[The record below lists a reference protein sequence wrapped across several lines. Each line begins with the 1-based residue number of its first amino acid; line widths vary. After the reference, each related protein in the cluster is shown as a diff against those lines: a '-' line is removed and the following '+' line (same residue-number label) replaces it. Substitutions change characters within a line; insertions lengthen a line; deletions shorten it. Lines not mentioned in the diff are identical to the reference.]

1 MTFNLSDNLEI
12 TCNGEQM
19 EQLTKWGKPG
29 ARMGGVRG
37 RPAYGKWLRDEKR
50 RIKED
55 DLRDAKIVKHP
66 ERPVVSL
73 WVNERC
79 WESTENSYK
88 KIRES
93 VNAYFL

>member
-66 ERPVVSL
+66 ERPMVSL
-73 WVNERC
+73 WVDTNYE
-79 WESTENSYK
+79 
-88 KIRES
+88 KI
-93 VNAYFL
+93 N